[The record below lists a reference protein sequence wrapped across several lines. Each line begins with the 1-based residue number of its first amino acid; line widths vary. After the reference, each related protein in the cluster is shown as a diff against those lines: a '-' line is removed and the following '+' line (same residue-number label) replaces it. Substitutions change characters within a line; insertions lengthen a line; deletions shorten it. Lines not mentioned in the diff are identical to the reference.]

1 MSPTVPSDPP
11 PAYTAITAPTA
22 SPSGRAPHASV
33 PLNLPALNILRRRR
47 VILASASPRRR
58 ALLAQIGLTNIEI
71 IPSRFPETLDKR
83 KYTPFEYVSE
93 TAHGKCQEVYVRE
106 LDNTEKGEPGVVI
119 AADTVVVTNDG
130 RILEKPRSRDEHLAM
145 LKSLRDGGGHQ
156 VCFFFFFFF
165 CFFLMS
171 ITLERKEVSRCRLRR
186 SGKKGGLPIYLLP
199 S

>member
-1 MSPTVPSDPP
+1 M
-11 PAYTAITAPTA
+11 
-22 SPSGRAPHASV
+22 
-33 PLNLPALNILRRRR
+33 
-47 VILASASPRRR
+47 
-58 ALLAQIGLTNIEI
+58 
-71 IPSRFPETLDKR
+71 
-83 KYTPFEYVSE
+83 
-93 TAHGKCQEVYVRE
+93 RE

-165 CFFLMS
+165 FFCFFLMS
-171 ITLERKEVSRCRLRR
+171 ITLEKKEVSRCRLRR
-186 SGKKGGLPIYLLP
+186 SGKKGGLTIYLLP